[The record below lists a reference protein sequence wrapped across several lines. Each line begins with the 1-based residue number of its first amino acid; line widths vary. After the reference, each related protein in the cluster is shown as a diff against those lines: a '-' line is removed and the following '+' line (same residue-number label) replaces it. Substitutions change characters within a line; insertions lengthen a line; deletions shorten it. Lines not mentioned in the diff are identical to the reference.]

1 MNLRDYSGWSKD
13 DLVGE
18 IRKLARRKKFG
29 LVWEDKPE
37 DVATSLNENLP
48 TFEQI
53 KTKAIISNNELSSNI
68 LIEGDNLHAL
78 TSLSF
83 THQGSIDCIYIDP
96 PYNRGQDFIYNDNYV
111 DREDSYRHSKW
122 LSFMNKRLRLAKELL
137 KEDGLIFI
145 SIDDIEHS
153 KLRLLCEEIFGE
165 KNIVGDISVVNNL
178 KGRSDEG
185 FFATAHE
192 YLIVC
197 AKDKD
202 KAQLGGFPLDEEQI
216 AEYDLEDEFG
226 PYKLVGLQK
235 TGKQSLRAD
244 RPNMFYPIYWDES
257 TGVVSLTRKKK
268 SDIEILPIFT
278 NGVEGRWRWGKDT
291 FNEKSKTE
299 LVVKK
304 QKRGGVVYVKMR
316 LNSEE
321 NEERT
326 RKPKSLWINPKYDS
340 GSATTALAKM
350 FGKKVFD
357 NPKPIAFLQDIF
369 TISTTKDSTVLDFF
383 AGSGSTGEAIL
394 RLNEIDKGRRKF
406 ILVTNNE
413 EKICDEVTYPR
424 LKKVIKGYTD
434 TQNNQING
442 IAENLR
448 FFRTK
453 LVNSKNTD
461 SNKKII
467 SRHITGVLSLKEMC
481 YDTVTENDNYA
492 VYQGIN
498 KQMAIVYEQGGIAA
512 FKKYCKKTESKI
524 NVYVFSLSGDNFSD
538 EFTEYED
545 RITSVAIPK
554 ALLNAYIN
562 SKRLL
567 GDGA

>member
-1 MNLRDYSGWSKD
+1 MDLEDFSKSELI
-13 DLVGE
+13 DLVK
-18 IRKLARRKKFG
+18 KLRSKKRYG
-29 LVWEDKPE
+29 IVWENEKTRE
-37 DVATSLNENLP
+37 HFKSLELNQVPILVEN
-48 TFEQI
+48 QKNAI
-53 KTKAIISNNELSSNI
+53 KNSKESDSHL
-68 LIEGDNLHAL
+68 LIEGENYLAL
-78 TSLSF
+78 TILKY
-83 THQGSIDCIYIDP
+83 THKEKIDCIYIDP
-96 PYNRGQDFIYNDNYV
+96 PYNKGSDFIYNDDYV
-111 DREDSYRHSKW
+111 DKEDSYRHSKW

-137 KEDGLIFI
+137 KEEGVIFI
-145 SIDDIEHS
+145 SIDDTEHS

-197 AKDKD
+197 SKNKE
-202 KAQLGGFPLDEEQI
+202 KAELGGFPLDEEQV

-226 PYKLVGLQK
+226 TYKLVGLQK

-257 TGVVSLTRKKK
+257 TGVVSLEKKKK
-268 SDIEILPIFT
+268 SDTEILPIFT
-278 NGVEGRWRWGKDT
+278 NGAEGRWRWGKDT

-350 FGKKVFD
+350 FGEKVFD
-357 NPKPIAFLQDIF
+357 NPKPLAFLQDIF
-369 TISTTKDSTVLDFF
+369 TISTTKNSTVLDFF

-394 RLNEIDKGRRKF
+394 RLNEQDDGSRKF

-413 EKICDEVTYPR
+413 EKICENVTYPR
-424 LKKVIKGYTD
+424 IKKVIKGYED
-434 TQNNQING
+434 AQNNKIEGVKANLRHLKTEFINKSQNSDEMK
-442 IAENLR
+442 IRLTEHIVDILKVKENLFEPIDVKSDEYKVFGSKER
-448 FFRTK
+448 LLAIYHSFDPSSLNK
-453 LVNSKNTD
+453 LQQEVEKLKALKTHLYIFSFDKEGFSQEDFDGWPNTD
-461 SNKKII
+461 VIPI
-467 SRHITGVLSLKEMC
+467 PQGLLE
-481 YDTVTENDNYA
+481 DLEN
-492 VYQGIN
+492 
-498 KQMAIVYEQGGIAA
+498 
-512 FKKYCKKTESKI
+512 F
-524 NVYVFSLSGDNFSD
+524 NVG
-538 EFTEYED
+538 
-545 RITSVAIPK
+545 
-554 ALLNAYIN
+554 
-562 SKRLL
+562 
-567 GDGA
+567 

>member
-1 MNLRDYSGWSKD
+1 MDLEDFSKSELI
-13 DLVGE
+13 DLVK
-18 IRKLARRKKFG
+18 KLRSKKKYG
-29 LVWEDKPE
+29 IVWEDEKTRE
-37 DVATSLNENLP
+37 HFKSLELNQVPILVEN
-48 TFEQI
+48 QKNAI
-53 KTKAIISNNELSSNI
+53 KNSKDSDSHL
-68 LIEGDNLHAL
+68 LIEGENYLAL
-78 TSLSF
+78 TILKY
-83 THQGSIDCIYIDP
+83 THKEKIDCIYIDP
-96 PYNRGQDFIYNDNYV
+96 PYNKGSDFIYNDDYV
-111 DREDSYRHSKW
+111 DKEDSYRHSKW

-137 KEDGLIFI
+137 KEEGVIFI
-145 SIDDIEHS
+145 SIDDTEHS

-197 AKDKD
+197 AKNKE
-202 KAQLGGFPLDEEQI
+202 KAELGGFPLDEEQV

-226 PYKLVGLQK
+226 AYKLVGLQK

-257 TGVVSLTRKKK
+257 SGAVSLEKKKK
-268 SDIEILPIFT
+268 SDTEILPIFT
-278 NGVEGRWRWGKDT
+278 NGAEGRWRWGKDT

-350 FGKKVFD
+350 FGEKVFD
-357 NPKPIAFLQDIF
+357 NPKPLAFLQDIF
-369 TISTTKDSTVLDFF
+369 TISTTKNSTVLDFF

-394 RLNEIDKGRRKF
+394 RLNEQDDGNRKF

-413 EKICDEVTYPR
+413 EKICENVTYPR
-424 LKKVIKGYTD
+424 IKKVIKGYEDAQANKVEGIKANLRHLKTEFINRS
-434 TQNNQING
+434 QNSDEMKIRLTENIVD
-442 IAENLR
+442 ILKVKENL
-448 FFRTK
+448 FEPIDVK
-453 LVNSKNTD
+453 S
-461 SNKKII
+461 
-467 SRHITGVLSLKEMC
+467 GE
-481 YDTVTENDNYA
+481 YD
-492 VYQGIN
+492 
-498 KQMAIVYEQGGIAA
+498 EQ
-512 FKKYCKKTESKI
+512 
-524 NVYVFSLSGDNFSD
+524 
-538 EFTEYED
+538 D
-545 RITSVAIPK
+545 RS
-554 ALLNAYIN
+554 
-562 SKRLL
+562 
-567 GDGA
+567 